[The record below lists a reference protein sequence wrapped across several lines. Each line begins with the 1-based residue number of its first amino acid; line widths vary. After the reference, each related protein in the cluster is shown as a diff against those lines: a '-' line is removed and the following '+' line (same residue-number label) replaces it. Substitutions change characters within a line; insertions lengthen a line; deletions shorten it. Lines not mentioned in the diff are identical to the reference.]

1 MHGTRTTAKI
11 LVGAAVAA
19 LAGCVSVD
27 APPTAPTVAPAPAP
41 AADTVRPDQDVAP
54 QIVEGPAREALEA
67 ALPAPPPSATPRASP
82 PAGQHRRTVTPPR
95 PEAPHPDPAPKR
107 RERPR
112 PAARPD
118 LPELPELRGLPTDPP
133 VSRADVCDLGERY
146 GGWAPGSDQARICHG
161 TYGR

>member
-27 APPTAPTVAPAPAP
+27 APPSAPTPSPAPVT
-41 AADTVRPDQDVAP
+41 DTVRPAGDVAP

-67 ALPAPPPSATPRASP
+67 ALPTRPPSPAPRATPPS
-82 PAGQHRRTVTPPR
+82 GQHRRAATPPR
-95 PEAPHPDPAPKR
+95 AQAPQPASVPER
-107 RERPR
+107 REGPR

-118 LPELPELRGLPTDPP
+118 LPALPELRGLPRNPP
-133 VSRADVCDLGERY
+133 VTLVDVCDLGERY
-146 GGWAPGSDQARICHG
+146 GGWTPGSDQARICQG
-161 TYGR
+161 AYGR

>member
-27 APPTAPTVAPAPAP
+27 APPSAPTPSPAP
-41 AADTVRPDQDVAP
+41 AAGVAGPARDVAP

-67 ALPAPPPSATPRASP
+67 ALPTRPPS
-82 PAGQHRRTVTPPR
+82 TPPR
-95 PEAPHPDPAPKR
+95 VAPPSGQPRRAAAPPRAQNLHPTSAPER
-107 RERPR
+107 GERAR

-118 LPELPELRGLPTDPP
+118 LSGLPQLTGPTHDPSVTD
-133 VSRADVCDLGERY
+133 VDVCDLGERY
-146 GGWAPGSDQARICHG
+146 GGWAPGSDQARICQG
-161 TYGR
+161 AYGR